1 MRTERAVFLVRIF
14 FAYWNGHI
22 FYTHGHSANSFVTPK
37 FCPTFAMSIRDNKAP
52 KSMIALTYSLIKNYN
67 HE

>member
-14 FAYWNGHI
+14 FAYWNGHV

-37 FCPTFAMSIRDNKAP
+37 FLSNFAMSIRDNKAP
-52 KSMIALTYSLIKNYN
+52 KSMIELTDLSI
-67 HE
+67 